1 MAASLS
7 GLSALRIFL
16 CFALGYLLSYGLRTV
31 NAALAPELVV
41 DLGLSAGDLGW
52 LAAAYFVA
60 FAAMQL
66 PLGIWLDRYGA
77 RRVESLLLL
86 IGAAGAALMAWGP
99 DLLALSVGRLLIG
112 VGVSACLMA
121 PFAYFRRRF
130 APQRQ
135 PQLALWMLVAGT
147 SGALL
152 ATAPAAALA
161 AATDWRT
168 VFWLAAGLLLLASAA
183 IWFGVPSDELG
194 SAGSSTA
201 PGGGYASIFK
211 DRRVWSLMPVAAV
224 VPGGFMALQ
233 ALWAGP
239 WLTGML
245 GLSARDA
252 ADALFLFNGALIGGY
267 LVMSGLSPWLERRG
281 LLTLRGQFTL
291 GMLLP
296 LPVLLLI
303 VLWRDPQAWLL
314 WPLLALAAP
323 MFSLAQTWMALQFPS
338 QLAGR
343 ALTAYNL
350 VLFVSVFVIQW
361 GLGLLMDLLAG
372 RVAQPMVTAF
382 ALLLA
387 LQTCAVA
394 FYLLARPAPVVVE
407 SKTGNRRD

>member
-1 MAASLS
+1 MPTPLT

-16 CFALGYLLSYGLRTV
+16 CFALGSLLSYGLRTV
-31 NAALAPELVV
+31 NAALAPELVA

-86 IGAAGAALMAWGP
+86 IAAAGAALMAWGP
-99 DLLALSVGRLLIG
+99 DLMTLSIGRLLIG

-135 PQLALWMLVAGT
+135 AQLALWMLVAGT

-152 ATAPAAALA
+152 ATAPAASLA

-168 VFWLAAGLLLLASAA
+168 VFWLAAGLLLLASLA
-183 IWFGVPSDELG
+183 IWLGVPSDELAATPPG
-194 SAGSSTA
+194 SGAA
-201 PGGGYASIFK
+201 GGYGLIFR
-211 DRRVWSLMPVAAV
+211 DRRVWSLMPVAAL
-224 VPGGFMALQ
+224 VPGGFIALQ
-233 ALWAGP
+233 SLWAGP
-239 WLTGML
+239 WMTGML
-245 GLSARDA
+245 GLDARDA
-252 ADALFLFNGALIGGY
+252 ADGLFVFNAALIAGY
-267 LVMSGLSPWLERRG
+267 LLMSGLSPWLERRG
-281 LLTLRGQFTL
+281 VLTLRGQFTL
-291 GMLLP
+291 GLLLP

-303 VLWRDPQAWLL
+303 VLWRDSQAWLL

-323 MFSLAQTWMALQFPS
+323 LFTLAQTWMALQFPA

-350 VLFVSVFVIQW
+350 VLFVSVFAIQW
-361 GLGLLMDLLAG
+361 GLGLIMDWLAG
-372 RVAQPMVTAF
+372 KVAQPMVIAF

-387 LQTCAVA
+387 LQTVAVA
-394 FYLLARPAPVVVE
+394 FYLMARPAAV
-407 SKTGNRRD
+407 SSTGSRRD